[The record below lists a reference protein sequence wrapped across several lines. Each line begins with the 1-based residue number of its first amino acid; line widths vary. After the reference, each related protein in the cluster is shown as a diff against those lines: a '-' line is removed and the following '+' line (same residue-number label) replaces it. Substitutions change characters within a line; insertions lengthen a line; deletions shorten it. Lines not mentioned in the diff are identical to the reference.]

1 MVYPALETATPP
13 PLVQSLS
20 APVQASVVSPPF
32 PAELIRLAA
41 APLLVE
47 QFPAENASTKASGLG
62 NPLSISTDLQSQ
74 DEIRF
79 SVIPIQSLSN
89 TGSPPKASTHFSTTH
104 RLAQLPIDP
113 IDRDRPPSRPVPSST
128 PVDLAPSATPTP
140 TTPPKPKPN
149 NSPFVELSADRQE
162 YDTLKRAVTAVGNVL
177 LNYRAAQLKAD
188 RVQTLTVQKQ
198 VIAEGNV
205 QLTRGDQVLQ
215 GDRLEYLLDKE
226 RGILFKP
233 RGIIYL
239 PSTGQDFSK
248 ATPAT
253 NALGNNTLR
262 SDPAPPQPG
271 TQTIQATEGVQ
282 RLRFEA
288 DRIEFTGTTWTAV
301 NVRITNDLFSPPE
314 LELRAEKAQST
325 RVAAKE
331 DVLTL
336 RRPRLVFDQG
346 LSIPIP
352 RSKIALSRQRQ
363 DPFEVELGYDDRD
376 RGGLFLG
383 RSFTPISKRAFTFTV
398 TPQLL
403 IQRAIAE
410 KNFNLIDPNVYGL
423 NLAFKSEFSSQTSL
437 TGYSSLSSFDF
448 SNFSNNVR
456 AGLRLRHL
464 IKDYRLDFEAA
475 YRERVINGSLEEKT
489 IQNRFGVIFSSPTLQ
504 LGKTGVEFNYRL
516 AGELITAETDVF
528 DGLTTKSLGRLQG
541 SASLQR
547 GFDLWKGKMLPATA
561 TQGMKYTPQ
570 PLQPNLR
577 LVAGLTGIVSGYS
590 NGDSQSSLIGKV
602 RLEGQFGH
610 FSRPYLDYTSFFVSF
625 SQGLQVGKS
634 PFLFDRFVDQQ
645 VLSAGFL
652 QQIYGPVRLGVQSSI
667 NLSTGEFFN
676 TDIVLDYSR
685 RTYGLSLHYNPSL
698 QSGALVFRINSFNW
712 SNNRNPLSRPDVGV
726 VEGGVGQTNDPF

>member
-1 MVYPALETATPP
+1 MVYPALEAATPP
-13 PLVQSLS
+13 PLVQSFS
-20 APVQASVVSPPF
+20 APVQASVVSPPS
-32 PAELIRLAA
+32 PTPRIQLDVNSLAVEL
-41 APLLVE
+41 PSEDV
-47 QFPAENASTKASGLG
+47 STQASGLG
-62 NPLSISTDLQSQ
+62 NPLSISNDLPAQN
-74 DEIRF
+74 DIRF
-79 SVIPIQSLSN
+79 SVIPNQSLSN
-89 TGSPPKASTHFSTTH
+89 AVASPPALTHFSTT
-104 RLAQLPIDP
+104 RDRVAQLPVQSDAVSSSSA
-113 IDRDRPPSRPVPSST
+113 PSPK
-128 PVDLAPSATPTP
+128 PVDLAPSTS
-140 TTPPKPKPN
+140 PPKPKSN
-149 NSPFVELSADRQE
+149 NSSFVELSADRQE
-162 YDTLKRAVTAVGNVL
+162 YDTLQRAVTAVGNVV

-188 RVQTLTVQKQ
+188 RVQTLAEQKR

-205 QLTRGDQVLQ
+205 QLTRGEQVLL
-215 GDRLEYLLDKE
+215 GDRLEYLLDQE

-253 NALGNNTLR
+253 NALGNNALG
-262 SDPAPPQPG
+262 SEQAPSPQG
-271 TQTIQATEGVQ
+271 TQTIQASEGIQ

-301 NVRITNDLFSPPE
+301 NVRITNDVFSPPE
-314 LELRAEKAQST
+314 LELRADQAQST
-325 RVAAKE
+325 RIAPKE
-331 DVLTL
+331 DVVKL
-336 RRPRLVFDQG
+336 RRPRLVFDQN

-352 RSKIALSRQRQ
+352 RSTIGLSRQRQ
-363 DPFEVELGYDDRD
+363 DPFSVELGYDDRD
-376 RGGLFLG
+376 RGGIFLG
-383 RSFTPISKRAFTFTV
+383 RSFTPISKRAFTFTI

-410 KNFNLIDPNVYGL
+410 KNFNLVDPNVYGL

-437 TGYSSLSSFDF
+437 TGYSSISSLDF
-448 SNFSNNVR
+448 SKFSDNVR

-464 IKDYRLDFEAA
+464 IRDYRLDFEAA
-475 YRERVINGSLEEKT
+475 YRERVINGSLEEQT

-504 LGKTGVEFNYRL
+504 IGKTGVEFNYRL

-528 DGLTTKSLGRLQG
+528 GGLTTRSLGRLQG
-541 SASLQR
+541 SASLQK
-547 GFDLWKGKMLPATA
+547 GFDLWKGKTLPATA
-561 TQGMKYTPQ
+561 TEGMKYTPQ

-577 LVAGLTGIVSGYS
+577 VVAGLTGIVSGYT
-590 NGDSQSSLIGKV
+590 NGDSQSSLIGKI

-625 SQGLQVGKS
+625 SQGLQLGES

-645 VLSAGFL
+645 VVSAGFL

>member
-1 MVYPALETATPP
+1 MVYPALEAATPP
-13 PLVQSLS
+13 PLVQSFS
-20 APVQASVVSPPF
+20 APVQASVVSPPSS
-32 PAELIRLAA
+32 PKRIPLDVNSLAVEL
-41 APLLVE
+41 PSEDV
-47 QFPAENASTKASGLG
+47 STQASGLG
-62 NPLSISTDLQSQ
+62 NPLSISNDLSSQ
-74 DEIRF
+74 NDIRF
-79 SVIPIQSLSN
+79 SVIPSQSLSN
-89 TGSPPKASTHFSTTH
+89 AVASPPALTHFSTT
-104 RLAQLPIDP
+104 RDRVAQLPVQSDA
-113 IDRDRPPSRPVPSST
+113 VPSSS
-128 PVDLAPSATPTP
+128 VPSSKPSDPPSTS
-140 TTPPKPKPN
+140 PPKPKSN
-149 NSPFVELSADRQE
+149 NSSFVELSADRQE
-162 YDTLKRAVTAVGNVL
+162 YDTLQRAVTAVGNVV

-188 RVQTLTVQKQ
+188 RVQTLAEQKR

-205 QLTRGDQVLQ
+205 QLKRGDQVLL
-215 GDRLEYLLDKE
+215 GDRLEYLLDQE

-253 NALGNNTLR
+253 NALGNNALG
-262 SDPAPPQPG
+262 SEQAPSPQG
-271 TQTIQATEGVQ
+271 TQTTQSSEGIQ

-301 NVRITNDLFSPPE
+301 NVRITNDVFSPPE
-314 LELRAEKAQST
+314 LELRADQAQST
-325 RVAAKE
+325 RIAPKE
-331 DVLTL
+331 DVLKL
-336 RRPRLVFDQG
+336 RRPRLVFDQN
-346 LSIPIP
+346 LSVPIP
-352 RSKIALSRQRQ
+352 RSTIGLSRQRQ
-363 DPFEVELGYDDRD
+363 DPFSVELGYDDRD

-383 RSFTPISKRAFTFTV
+383 RSFTPISKRAFTFSI

-423 NLAFKSEFSSQTSL
+423 DLAFKSEFSNQTSL
-437 TGYSSLSSFDF
+437 TGYSSLSSFDLSKF
-448 SNFSNNVR
+448 SDNVR

-464 IKDYRLDFEAA
+464 IRDYRLDFEAA
-475 YRERVINGSLEEKT
+475 YRERVINGSLEEQT

-504 LGKTGVEFNYRL
+504 IGKTGVEFNYRL
-516 AGELITAETDVF
+516 AGELITAETDVLG
-528 DGLTTKSLGRLQG
+528 GLTTRSLGRLQG
-541 SASLQR
+541 SASLQK
-547 GFDLWKGKMLPATA
+547 GFDLWKGKTLPATA
-561 TQGMKYTPQ
+561 TEGMKYTPQ

-577 LVAGLTGIVSGYS
+577 VVAGLTGIVSGYT
-590 NGDSQSSLIGKV
+590 NGDSQSSLIGKI

-625 SQGLQVGKS
+625 SQGLQLGES

-645 VLSAGFL
+645 VVSAGFL